1 MVFGFSTIIAFAIGL
16 IALYILGKIL
26 VVPVRIL
33 TKLIINGIVGR
44 ITLLIVN
51 LVGGLIG
58 ISIAITPVTA
68 LIAGFLGVPGVVL
81 LLIIQL
87 IA

>member
-1 MVFGFSTIIAFAIGL
+1 MVLGVNTIIAFAIGL
-16 IALYILGKIL
+16 VALYILAKVL
-26 VVPVRIL
+26 VVPVKIIS
-33 TKLIINGIVGR
+33 KLIINGIVGG
-44 ITLLIVN
+44 ITLVIVN
-51 LVGGLIG
+51 LIGGIIG

-87 IA
+87 IS

>member
-33 TKLIINGIVGR
+33 TKLIINGIVGG
-44 ITLLIVN
+44 ITLVIVN

>member
-16 IALYILGKIL
+16 IALYILGKLL

-33 TKLIINGIVGR
+33 TKLIINGIVGG

-58 ISIAITPVTA
+58 ISIAITPITA
-68 LIAGFLGVPGVVL
+68 LIAGFLGVPGVIL

>member
-16 IALYILGKIL
+16 IALYILGKLL

-33 TKLIINGIVGR
+33 TKLIINGIVGG
-44 ITLLIVN
+44 ITLVIVN

>member
-16 IALYILGKIL
+16 VALYILGKLL

-33 TKLIINGIVGR
+33 SKLIINGIVGG

>member
-1 MVFGFSTIIAFAIGL
+1 MVLGVNTIIAFAIGL
-16 IALYILGKIL
+16 VALYILAKVL
-26 VVPVRIL
+26 VVPVKIIS
-33 TKLIINGIVGR
+33 KLIINGIVGG
-44 ITLLIVN
+44 ITLVIVN
-51 LVGGLIG
+51 LIGGIIG